1 MPVLSRAVGV
11 CVSTGTTVRGVRMLH
26 RGFVGR
32 ALLVAAA
39 ALVVGAASTPT
50 AFARG
55 GPDKDKGF
63 GRDDRHSIPD
73 CSRGDDDDDDSWWH
87 DRGDRLFCPNKQ
99 ALVRIDSKIC
109 PEKPGR
115 PAVVR
120 KRVCC
125 RHGSMTNCRP
135 FRPCPPRSRS

>member
-1 MPVLSRAVGV
+1 
-11 CVSTGTTVRGVRMLH
+11 MLH
-26 RGFVGR
+26 RSFVGKALR
-32 ALLVAAA
+32 ATTA
-39 ALVVGAASTPT
+39 ALVLSMALAPT
-50 AFARG
+50 AFAKG
-55 GPDKDKGF
+55 GPEKGK
-63 GRDDRHSIPD
+63 GG
-73 CSRGDDDDDDSWWH
+73 GDDDRNIPNCSRHDEDNDDDGR

-99 ALVRIDSKIC
+99 VLVRIDEKIC

-125 RHGSMTNCRP
+125 RHGSMTNCHP

>member
-1 MPVLSRAVGV
+1 
-11 CVSTGTTVRGVRMLH
+11 MLH
-26 RGFVGR
+26 RNWSIGGTLR
-32 ALLVAAA
+32 VATA
-39 ALVVGAASTPT
+39 ALMIGLVVSPA
-50 AFARG
+50 AFA
-55 GPDKDKGF
+55 KGKN
-63 GRDDRHSIPD
+63 DEKHSVPN
-73 CSRGDDDDDDSWWH
+73 CSRGNQGHDDDDDEGR

-99 ALVRIDSKIC
+99 VLVRIDEKLC

-125 RHGSMTNCRP
+125 RHGSLTNCHP